1 MQQFWVLSYE
11 LAAES
16 VCGSTSREEQ
26 IQDHIRVSGGY
37 SLLGY
42 VRVKGPEKQRR
53 LEDGLS

>member
-16 VCGSTSREEQ
+16 IFGSTSREEQ
-26 IQDHIRVSGGY
+26 IQDHRVSGGY